1 MMIVGLTGS
10 IAMGKTET
18 ANMFANSGVPVHD
31 SDLAVHDLYAKAGA
45 AVAPLAV
52 LFPDCVTE
60 NAINHKT
67 LARHISKDEAALG
80 KIEAIVHP
88 LVAEHRHRFLRHH
101 HHRNTPVVVLDIPLL
116 FETGKDQ
123 EVDRIIVV
131 TAPYELQRARALARP
146 GMDEQKF
153 KTLLARQMPDQ
164 QKRKKADYIIETGTS
179 LDHSFKQVT
188 EILKDLKTQTG
199 TAATA
204 ATAYDRL
211 FPAG

>member
-1 MMIVGLTGS
+1 MIIVGLTGS

-45 AVAPLAV
+45 AVAPIKAV
-52 LFPDCVTE
+52 FPDFLTE
-60 NAINHKT
+60 NAIDREA
-67 LARHISKDEAALG
+67 LARHISKDETALG

-88 LVAEHRHRFLRHH
+88 LVSEHRRRFLQQH

-131 TAPYELQRARALARP
+131 TAPHELQRARALARP

-153 KTLLARQMPDQ
+153 ETLLARQMPDQ
-164 QKRKKADYIIETGTS
+164 QKREKADYIIETGTS

-199 TAATA
+199 AAT